1 LERQVGHRFFF
12 RADEIEPA
20 SGTEKS

>member
-20 SGTEKS
+20 GQVEKP